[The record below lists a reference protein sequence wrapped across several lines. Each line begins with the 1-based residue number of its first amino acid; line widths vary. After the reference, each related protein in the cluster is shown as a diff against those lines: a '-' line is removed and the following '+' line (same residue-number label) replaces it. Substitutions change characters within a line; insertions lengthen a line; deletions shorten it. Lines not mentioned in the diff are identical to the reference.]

1 MGKEALLNHIALQCS
16 DSEKAKIFFTEIL
29 GLHLE
34 KKFVV
39 SKELSE
45 IIFGII
51 KDVEVEVYGN
61 DRARFE
67 VFIIQ
72 TEENHGYEHVCMEID
87 DKKEFIECCKK
98 YDVKPIIIDKNG
110 KNLLFVKDFSGNL
123 FEIKEKQIHQ

>member
-1 MGKEALLNHIALQCS
+1 MKETLLNHIALQCS

-29 GLHLE
+29 GLPLE

-45 IIFGII
+45 IIFGIV
-51 KDVEVEVYGN
+51 KDVEVEVYSN
-61 DRARFE
+61 NRVRFE

-72 TEENHGYEHVCMEID
+72 NEENHGFEHVCVEID
-87 DKKEFIECCKK
+87 NKKEFIERCKK
-98 YDVKPIIIDKNG
+98 YDLKTIIAEKNG

-123 FEIKEKQIHQ
+123 FEIKEK

>member
-1 MGKEALLNHIALQCS
+1 MGKEAFLNHIALQCS

-29 GLHLE
+29 GLPLE

-45 IIFGII
+45 RIFGIV
-51 KDVEVEVYGN
+51 KDVEVEVYSN
-61 DRARFE
+61 NRVRFE

-72 TEENHGYEHVCMEID
+72 NEENHGFEHVCVEID
-87 DKKEFIECCKK
+87 NKKEFIELCNK
-98 YDVKPIIIDKNG
+98 YDLKTIIIEKNG

-123 FEIKEKQIHQ
+123 FEIKEK